1 MNESIKPQCQGIP
14 NTISYPQQSGDSHT
28 IEEEKDNMPHEVL
41 SEQNQSQIE
50 FKIAT
55 LNPSENDII
64 MQEQGSVIQDNQ
76 NNKKAK
82 EQTDSEEEFNDD
94 IGSDE
99 NRSYTVDMI
108 QVKQQR
114 QMNRLNTSNS
124 VFKKRG
130 QQSAMKK
137 LKDVNIIPYEMN
149 LSDIMSKKSKES
161 QRIFNLADDTN
172 DVHFQN
178 SPLN

>member
-1 MNESIKPQCQGIP
+1 
-14 NTISYPQQSGDSHT
+14 
-28 IEEEKDNMPHEVL
+28 
-41 SEQNQSQIE
+41 
-50 FKIAT
+50 
-55 LNPSENDII
+55 
-64 MQEQGSVIQDNQ
+64 MQD
-76 NNKKAK
+76 
-82 EQTDSEEEFNDD
+82 QTDSEEEFNDD

-99 NRSYTVDMI
+99 KRSHNTVDAI

-137 LKDVNIIPYEMN
+137 LIDVNVVPYEMN
-149 LSDIMSKKSKES
+149 LSDIMSKKSKDS
-161 QRIFNLADDTN
+161 QRIFGLADDTN

-178 SPLN
+178 SP

>member
-1 MNESIKPQCQGIP
+1 
-14 NTISYPQQSGDSHT
+14 
-28 IEEEKDNMPHEVL
+28 
-41 SEQNQSQIE
+41 
-50 FKIAT
+50 
-55 LNPSENDII
+55 
-64 MQEQGSVIQDNQ
+64 MQD
-76 NNKKAK
+76 
-82 EQTDSEEEFNDD
+82 QTDSEEEFNDD

-99 NRSYTVDMI
+99 KRSHNTVDAI

-137 LKDVNIIPYEMN
+137 LIDVNVVPYEMN
-149 LSDIMSKKSKES
+149 LSDIMSKKSKDS
-161 QRIFNLADDTN
+161 QRIFRLADDTN

-178 SPLN
+178 SP